1 MHVDKHLH
9 NSSLQSSDFMFLTL
23 DDDDDAS
30 AVSDWKLMFRS
41 LSTTLFSL
49 CLVSVSKSFKTENK
63 KTSEVRSQNLKNIRI
78 LNS

>member
-9 NSSLQSSDFMFLTL
+9 NSSLQSSDFMFFIL
-23 DDDDDAS
+23 DDDDSS
-30 AVSDWKLMFRS
+30 AVSDWKLMFRT

-63 KTSEVRSQNLKNIRI
+63 KTSEVRSQNLKNICI